1 MAAGCAKVFKDL
13 RRPERPSCQSDTS
26 ARDWR
31 RAGSDAARSAA
42 RSTRDLLN
50 VLDEIGKRGS
60 LKAAW
65 ATVLGGLAGF
75 ERELIRART
84 GEGLK
89 RQRPR
94 GQVRSTSEDDP
105 ASAPGGA
112 AAPCCWRDYGRCGAD
127 LCCRL

>member
-1 MAAGCAKVFKDL
+1 VA
-13 RRPERPSCQSDTS
+13 
-26 ARDWR
+26 
-31 RAGSDAARSAA
+31 
-42 RSTRDLLN
+42 
-50 VLDEIGKRGS
+50 
-60 LKAAW
+60 LKAAR

-75 ERELIRART
+75 QRELIRART

-127 LCCRL
+127 LAVDATTIGRCFLGLRETPYARRVLNSEIFRFSIRP